1 MADGLTV
8 HRPTPCAECG
18 GGFTPRRTT
27 ARFCSAACRLAA
39 HRRLSMTEKPSPLP
53 IHRTAIIRQN
63 PGKNPQQNQWP
74 VKRYFGE
81 SENSE
86 LSWVQVNDVTWKL
99 TDGFLSRE
107 AVSGSLGSV
116 SSPRALVW
124 LTRNHNREG
133 SAVWFARLGEQTFGP
148 ATIGAAKRAAGHMLE
163 FGVTPDSTI
172 RFKAAATASVPP
184 RAIEIAQT
192 IREPLP
198 AA

>member
-1 MADGLTV
+1 
-8 HRPTPCAECG
+8 
-18 GGFTPRRTT
+18 
-27 ARFCSAACRLAA
+27 
-39 HRRLSMTEKPSPLP
+39 MTEKPSPLP

-74 VKRYFGE
+74 VKRYFI
-81 SENSE
+81 ENENTE

-99 TDGFLSRE
+99 TDGSLSRE

-116 SSPRALVW
+116 SSPRALAW

-133 SAVWFARLGEQTFGP
+133 SAVWFATL
-148 ATIGAAKRAAGHMLE
+148 GAAKRAAEHMLE

-172 RFKAAATASVPP
+172 RFKAAATASVRS
-184 RAIEIAQT
+184 RATEIDKT